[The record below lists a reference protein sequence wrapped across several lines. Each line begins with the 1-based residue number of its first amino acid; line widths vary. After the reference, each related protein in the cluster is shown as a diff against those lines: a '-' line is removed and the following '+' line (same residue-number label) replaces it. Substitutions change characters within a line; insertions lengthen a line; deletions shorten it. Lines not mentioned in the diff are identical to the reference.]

1 MLPNGAVERIAGE
14 YERAWSESAN
24 GHAGAAGGHTGPRC
38 GFEGVWARDMME
50 GAGNR
55 VHCLGALL
63 LQCADGPHELERED
77 MAEIADILLSESDR
91 LRAAA
96 LALRRVELGRS
107 EKAEAV

>member
-1 MLPNGAVERIAGE
+1 MLPNDAVERIAGE

-24 GHAGAAGGHTGPRC
+24 GHAGGHTGPRC
-38 GFEGVWARDMME
+38 GFEGVWARDMMD

-77 MAEIADILLSESDR
+77 MAEIADMLLSESDR

-96 LALRRVELGRS
+96 LALRRVELGRP

>member
-38 GFEGVWARDMME
+38 GFEGVWARDMMD

-77 MAEIADILLSESDR
+77 MAEIANMLLSKSDR

-96 LALRRVELGRS
+96 LALRRVELGRP